1 MNKIGQFITTV
12 VIGGFAVFLA
22 ALIVLPMVRTADAE
36 TKEPSTVAQSLNTF
50 PKHLDFAMFIPQDVY
65 GQEWGAAAAVCPGAT
80 EEQLK
85 QAGVETG
92 NLNIDFA
99 DGAVPEDV
107 NYILLGSQNGEFKAE
122 KLSRA
127 KVDLCD
133 GFLQQLKSPEAA
145 SQNIPPLLPFQQG
158 QPLQF
163 MRDTPEYVE
172 KLGKNNHDYVETD
185 WHLAG

>member
-36 TKEPSTVAQSLNTF
+36 SKEPSTVAQSLSTY
-50 PKHLDFAMFIPQDVY
+50 PKNLDFAMFIPQDVY
-65 GQEWGAAAAVCPGAT
+65 GPEWSAAAAVCPGIT

-85 QAGVETG
+85 ERGVETG
-92 NLNIDFA
+92 NLNIDFV
-99 DGAVPEDV
+99 DGAVPDDV
-107 NYILLGSQNGEFKAE
+107 NYMLLVSQYNEFKAE

-133 GFLQQLKSPEAA
+133 GFLQQLKTPEAA

-172 KLGKNNHDYVETD
+172 KLGKNNPDYVETD

>member
-22 ALIVLPMVRTADAE
+22 ALIVLPMVRTAGAE

-172 KLGKNNHDYVETD
+172 KLGKNNPDYVETD

>member
-1 MNKIGQFITTV
+1 MNKLGQFITTV

-65 GQEWGAAAAVCPGAT
+65 GPEWSAAAAVCPGAT

-107 NYILLGSQNGEFKAE
+107 NYMLLGSQNGEFKAE
-122 KLSRA
+122 KLPRA

-163 MRDTPEYVE
+163 MRDTQEYAE
-172 KLGKNNHDYVETD
+172 KMGKDNPDYVDTD